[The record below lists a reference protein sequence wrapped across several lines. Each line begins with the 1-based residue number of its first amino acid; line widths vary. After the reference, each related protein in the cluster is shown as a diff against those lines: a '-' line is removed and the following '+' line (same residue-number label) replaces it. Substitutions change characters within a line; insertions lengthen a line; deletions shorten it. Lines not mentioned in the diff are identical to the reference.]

1 MSLVQFSTPDETIRS
16 THILKGENDLKILKE
31 SVFTEMISTKDVRL
45 DFKFITFADQMT
57 IFRSWSVKH
66 KLKCVFL
73 DSTHAGTCC
82 KTHPVSIVSLGSRT
96 YLGAAHPLKK
106 SPNCQGKRDKYA
118 NVPSREQLGCKLA
131 SPPPEKNKVYYL
143 ICLAMHQL

>member
-1 MSLVQFSTPDETIRS
+1 MQFSTPDETIRS

-45 DFKFITFADQMT
+45 DFKLITFADQMT

-73 DSTHAGTCC
+73 DRTCC

-106 SPNCQGKRDKYA
+106 SPNCRGKRDKYA
-118 NVPSREQLGCKLA
+118 NVPSRERVGCKLV
-131 SPPPEKNKVYYL
+131 SPPPQRKTKF
-143 ICLAMHQL
+143 II